1 MKSLYISVLK
11 TPEGGA
17 QTILYCATDPGVKSE
32 TGLYYAECK
41 QKTPSTLSQD
51 QAEAEKLWSVSEEI
65 VGDITPA

>member
-17 QTILYCATDPGVKSE
+17 QTILYCATDPDVASE

-41 QKTPSTLSQD
+41 QKTPSTLAQD
-51 QAEAEKLWSVSEEI
+51 QAEAEKLWTVSEEI